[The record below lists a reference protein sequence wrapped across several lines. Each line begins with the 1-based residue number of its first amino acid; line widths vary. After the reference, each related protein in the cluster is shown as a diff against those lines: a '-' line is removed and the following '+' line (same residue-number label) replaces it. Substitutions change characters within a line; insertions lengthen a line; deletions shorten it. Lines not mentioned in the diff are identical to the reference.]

1 MKIFFIRKIHQF
13 IGGFYFCL
21 EYSLDMENILNTES
35 QSSHESS
42 IPNTAPDT
50 SGQRYDG
57 GERESHRDHTPS
69 SAPSTPEQK

>member
-1 MKIFFIRKIHQF
+1 
-13 IGGFYFCL
+13 
-21 EYSLDMENILNTES
+21 MENILNTES